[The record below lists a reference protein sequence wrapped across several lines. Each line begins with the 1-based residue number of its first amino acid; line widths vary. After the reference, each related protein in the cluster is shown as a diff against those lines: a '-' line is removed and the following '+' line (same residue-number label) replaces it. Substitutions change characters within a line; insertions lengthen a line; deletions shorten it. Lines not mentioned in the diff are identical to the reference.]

1 MTEAE
6 VGLAHLPRHE
16 LQKAQVVASIACS
29 AAQHSRRLN
38 VQAVQEAMLSTAVL
52 NNGGLVRQVVGQP
65 LLERPAAGW
74 LARRVG
80 PTSPPRYGAKAL
92 RPPPL
97 SNREASRERR
107 AGAGAAPRRAR

>member
-74 LARRVG
+74 RVRGTARRPSAHRHS
-80 PTSPPRYGAKAL
+80 PTGRLPESEERGQAL
-92 RPPPL
+92 HHGGRV
-97 SNREASRERR
+97 A
-107 AGAGAAPRRAR
+107 